1 MSHDKLTVNQQLA
14 PGCSRARAKLNLDQ
28 LDYNLVHDFSH
39 TKDVIEHDT
48 LASRSNKA
56 YPVKVKKYWKGV
68 LVDSHEISAQEVWE
82 NKELQI
88 SDTQVQLQSS
98 LNKLRM

>member
-28 LDYNLVHDFSH
+28 LDYNLVNDQSH
-39 TKDVIEHDT
+39 TLEHDT
-48 LASRSNKA
+48 LASQSNRA
-56 YPVKVKKYWKGV
+56 YPVKVKKYHRGV
-68 LVDSHEISAQEVWE
+68 LVDSKEITGQEIWE

-88 SDTQVQLQSS
+88 SDTQVQLKLT

>member
-1 MSHDKLTVNQQLA
+1 MTHEKVTVNQQLA
-14 PGCSRARAKLNLDQ
+14 PGCTRVNPKLNLDQ
-28 LDYNLVHDFSH
+28 LDYNLVNDQSH
-39 TKDVIEHDT
+39 TLGHDT

-56 YPVKVKKYWKGV
+56 YPVKVKKYHRGV
-68 LVDSHEISAQEVWE
+68 LVDSKEITGQEIWE

-88 SDTQVQLQSS
+88 SDTQVQLKLS